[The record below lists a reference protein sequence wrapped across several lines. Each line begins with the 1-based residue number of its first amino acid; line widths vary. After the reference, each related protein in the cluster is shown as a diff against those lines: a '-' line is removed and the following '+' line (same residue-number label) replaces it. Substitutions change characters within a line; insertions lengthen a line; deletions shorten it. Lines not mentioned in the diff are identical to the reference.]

1 MTKRNAGIVAD
12 AGGSAAWSPSV
23 LSPIVWFDAQDL
35 NSITKDG
42 SDKVATWANKGSG
55 GNAVAADANSKP
67 TYLSS
72 GLISGKPAIRFNG
85 SANKLSGSATLS
97 GGNGTFFIFFTQASG
112 GNSSCGIFE
121 MANTGLSTQS
131 SNDYANCAWLRR
143 FSTLLRLSYNQVTT
157 LSYTFAA
164 DTPLMWSSWKDAAA
178 NLISRYI
185 NDAVS
190 GTSSVGVSGS
200 NLFNCNTFGLGI
212 NLLNNAALGT
222 YYFAGDIFEVY
233 LFGSRL
239 SDADRNKLHGYVAHR
254 WGKADLLA
262 ANHPYKNA
270 PPTA

>member
-1 MTKRNAGIVAD
+1 MPRRNAGIIGD
-12 AGGSAAWSPSV
+12 AGVSALWSP
-23 LSPIVWFDAQDL
+23 LSLNPIIWFDAQDI
-35 NSITKDG
+35 NGIEKDG
-42 SDKVATWANKGSG
+42 SNKVAEWQNKGDG
-55 GNAVAADANSKP
+55 ENAVAADANSKP
-67 TYLSS
+67 TYVASS
-72 GLISGKPAIRFNG
+72 LITDKPAIRFNG
-85 SANKLSGSATLS
+85 TANKLSGLANLS

-164 DTPLMWSSWKDAAA
+164 DTPLMWSSWKDASA

-190 GTSSVGVSGS
+190 GTSQVSVSGS

-239 SDADRNKLHGYVAHR
+239 SDLNRNKLHGFVAHR

-262 ANHPYKNA
+262 SNHPYKNA